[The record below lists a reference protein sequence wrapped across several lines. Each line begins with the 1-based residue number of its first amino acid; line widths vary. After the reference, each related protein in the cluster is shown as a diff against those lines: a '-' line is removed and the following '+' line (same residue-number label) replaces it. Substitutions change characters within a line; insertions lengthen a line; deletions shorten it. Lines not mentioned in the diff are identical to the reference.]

1 MRPSPGH
8 VAGRLVVPGPG
19 SGTIA
24 SMRIARAG
32 MWTTG
37 GGVLAVLLSMIL
49 GGGPCNATLSGVVL
63 LMLGLYV
70 AIPVGVVVVVTGL
83 VIGRIHRRA

>member
-1 MRPSPGH
+1 
-8 VAGRLVVPGPG
+8 
-19 SGTIA
+19 
-24 SMRIARAG
+24 MRIARAG